1 MEPTKGNY
9 RGTVNMLIEMY
20 EVDEVDEEY
29 EDYIDTLSREE
40 LEEELIQTKA
50 QLEALR
56 DLEL

>member
-20 EVDEVDEEY
+20 EVDEEY